1 MSKYVS
7 VVSRHYTGYLSAQRF
22 ETEDRQI
29 EDQLDFVD
37 LVDPPVADHNEIRI
51 GPEDK
56 PTSQPEPSEGETA
69 SDIPFSDADRQ
80 IM

>member
-7 VVSRHYTGYLSAQRF
+7 IVSEHYTGYLSAQRF
-22 ETEDRQI
+22 ETEHHQI
-29 EDQLDFVD
+29 EDQLGSVD
-37 LVDPPVADHNEIRI
+37 LVDTSVADHIDTRI
-51 GPEDK
+51 GSEDK
-56 PTSQPEPSEGETA
+56 PTSQPEPSEGEPA